1 MEYSGFMQSLQAHGD
16 CDTISAMYSDTH
28 FHFKH
33 FVSDLARTGTDE
45 AAVYGA
51 DVLTKMAKNDVAFG
65 LDIGTRCD
73 DLMSRLAS
81 VQESLDLIDDVNVRA
96 HAQKAIYFS
105 AGIWPDPDE
114 IRDRYAC
121 METLRESIEE
131 FRSEGGEFA
140 KKLVAI
146 GEGGLDHHWNPSG
159 ADGRDQ
165 ADFDE
170 ELLWGER
177 ELFQMQLELAEELNL
192 PFIVHSRDA
201 FRETLECIRE
211 TGYDRGVI
219 HCYSYG
225 LSEAK
230 AFLDRGW
237 YIAFGGGTTYTKK
250 AKMDDMIALLQYVPD
265 DRILLETDSPYLAPV
280 PLRGEIN
287 TPLNI
292 RYTYEFIATRRNT
305 TPSHLS
311 KLVDKN
317 IKELFKI

>member
-1 MEYSGFMQSLQAHGD
+1 
-16 CDTISAMYSDTH
+16 MYSDTH

-33 FVSDLARTGTDE
+33 FVDDNPDGSAF
-45 AAVYGA
+45 GA
-51 DVLTKMAKNDVAFG
+51 DVLVG

-73 DLMSRLAS
+73 DLLPRLES
-81 VQESLDLIDDVNVRA
+81 VQESLSAISDANVRA
-96 HAQKAIYFS
+96 HAQKMLYFS

-114 IRDRYAC
+114 IRDRHAC
-121 METLRESIEE
+121 METLRESIAE
-131 FRSEGGEFA
+131 FKEDGGAFA

-146 GEGGLDHHWNPSG
+146 GEGGIDHHWNPDNP
-159 ADGRDQ
+159 DGRDQ
-165 ADFDE
+165 ADFDDD
-170 ELLWGER
+170 LYNGER
-177 ELFQMQLELAEELNL
+177 ELFMLQLELAEELNL

-211 TGYDRGVI
+211 VGYDRGVI

-237 YIAFGGGTTYTKK
+237 YLAFGGATTYTKK
-250 AKMDDMIALLQYVPD
+250 AKMDDMNALLAYVPD

-280 PLRGEIN
+280 PLRGSPN
-287 TPLNI
+287 NPTNI
-292 RYTYEFIATRRNT
+292 RYTYDFIATRRNT

-311 KLVDKN
+311 KIVDKN
-317 IKELFKI
+317 IKELFKL

>member
-1 MEYSGFMQSLQAHGD
+1 
-16 CDTISAMYSDTH
+16 MYSDTH

-33 FVSDLARTGTDE
+33 FVDDHEDGSAF
-45 AAVYGA
+45 GA
-51 DVLTKMAKNDVAFG
+51 DVLTSMAKNDVLFG

-73 DLMSRLAS
+73 DLLPRLQS
-81 VQESLDLIDDVNVRA
+81 VQDSLDLITDVNMRA
-96 HAQKAIYFS
+96 KAQKIVYFS

-131 FRSEGGEFA
+131 FREDGGVFA

-146 GEGGLDHHWNPSG
+146 GEGGLDHHWNPSNP
-159 ADGRDQ
+159 DGRDE

-170 ELLWGER
+170 EMYYGER
-177 ELFQMQLELAEELNL
+177 ELFMMQLELAKELNL

-211 TGYDRGVI
+211 VGYDRGVI

-225 LSEAK
+225 LNEAK
-230 AFLDRGW
+230 SFLDRGW
-237 YIAFGGGTTYTKK
+237 HIAFGGGTTYTKK
-250 AKMDDMIALLQYVPD
+250 AKMDDMNALLRYVPD

-280 PLRGEIN
+280 PLRGEPN
-287 TPLNI
+287 NPLNI
-292 RYTYEFIATRRNT
+292 RYTYEFIATRRDT

-311 KLVDKN
+311 KIVDKN

>member
-1 MEYSGFMQSLQAHGD
+1 MF
-16 CDTISAMYSDTH
+16 SDTH

-33 FVSDLARTGTDE
+33 FVDDNPDGSE
-45 AAVYGA
+45 FGA
-51 DVLTKMAKNDVAFG
+51 DILTQMVKGDVLFG

-73 DLMSRLAS
+73 DLMPRLQS
-81 VQESLDLIDDVNVRA
+81 VLDSLDLIEDHNT
-96 HAQKAIYFS
+96 HAKAQRMVYFS

-114 IRDRYAC
+114 IRDRWNC

-131 FRSEGGEFA
+131 FKAENDGAFA

-159 ADGRDQ
+159 ADGRDK

-170 ELLWGER
+170 DLYNGER
-177 ELFQMQLELAEELNL
+177 ELFEMQLELAREMNL

-201 FRETLECIRE
+201 FRETLDCIRNV
-211 TGYDRGVI
+211 GYDRGVI

-237 YIAFGGGTTYTKK
+237 YLAFGGATTYTKK
-250 AKMDDMIALLQYVPD
+250 SHMDDMNELLAYVPD
-265 DRILLETDSPYLAPV
+265 DRILLETDAPYLAPV
-280 PLRGEIN
+280 PLRGSPN
-287 TPLNI
+287 NPVNI
-292 RYTYEFIATRRNT
+292 KYTYEFIATRRNR
-305 TPSHLS
+305 TPAQLS
-311 KLVDKN
+311 KIVDKN
-317 IKELFKI
+317 IKDLFRI

>member
-1 MEYSGFMQSLQAHGD
+1 MQILSLQAENYRKSLF
-16 CDTISAMYSDTH
+16 IMFSDTH

-33 FVSDLARTGTDE
+33 FVDDHPD
-45 AAVYGA
+45 GA
-51 DVLTKMAKNDVAFG
+51 DFGAEVLTSMVKNDALFG
-65 LDIGTRCD
+65 LDIGTRCN
-73 DLMSRLAS
+73 DLMPRLYS
-81 VQESLDLIDDVNVRA
+81 VQESLDLISDHNL
-96 HAQKAIYFS
+96 HAKAQRMVYFS

-114 IRDRYAC
+114 IRDRWNC

-131 FRSEGGEFA
+131 FKAENDGAMA

-159 ADGRDQ
+159 ADGRSEE
-165 ADFDE
+165 DFDQDLYE
-170 ELLWGER
+170 GER
-177 ELFQMQLELAEELNL
+177 ELFEMQLELAGEMNL

-201 FRETLECIRE
+201 FEETLDCIRNV
-211 TGYDRGVI
+211 GYDRGVI

-237 YIAFGGGTTYTKK
+237 YLAFGGGTTYTKK
-250 AKMDDMIALLQYVPD
+250 AKMDDMNALLSYVPD

-280 PLRGEIN
+280 PLRGEPN
-287 TPLNI
+287 NPVNI
-292 RYTYEFIATRRNT
+292 KYTYEFIATRRNRS
-305 TPSHLS
+305 PAQLS

-317 IKELFKI
+317 IKDLFRI